1 MKEYKEIKREIEII
15 RKERG
20 ISDVIKK
27 QRRNE
32 ELNDE
37 RRKLPCACG
46 EDEAEKKGIG
56 HDD

>member
-1 MKEYKEIKREIEII
+1 M
-15 RKERG
+15 G
-20 ISDVIKK
+20 LKK

-46 EDEAEKKGIG
+46 DDEAEKKGIG